1 MLFGQI
7 DHAAPGA
14 GTADDRSADEAA
26 LLQRIAA
33 GDRAAFET
41 LYRAYFPRLTRFLE
55 RVMRRSHAVEE
66 VLNDAMVV
74 VWRKADSFNGESK
87 VSTWI
92 FAIAYRIAMKAMKRF
107 DEPLESDDSLY
118 EETQPGPEARL
129 MQRQLCALLGEHI
142 GRMSPE
148 HRAVI
153 ELTYYHGCAYREI
166 AQIMG
171 CPIDTVKT
179 RMFHARRRLRRFLSD
194 RKEDL

>member
-14 GTADDRSADEAA
+14 GVVDDRSADEAA
-26 LLQRIAA
+26 LLRRIAA

-171 CPIDTVKT
+171 CPVDTVKT

>member
-14 GTADDRSADEAA
+14 GAVDDRSADEAA
-26 LLQRIAA
+26 LLRRIAA
-33 GDRAAFET
+33 GDRAAFDT

-171 CPIDTVKT
+171 CPVDTVKT